1 MGEDS
6 RSSNLTVDRD
16 RLWDSLMRMAEIG
29 ALPGGGCRRLGLTPE
44 DSAGRAL
51 LVGWAKAMGYGR
63 AERRLSESQREG
75 RTFHERCR
83 HPRGL
88 TRSAPLRRSSR

>member
-1 MGEDS
+1 MGEDR

-51 LVGWAKAMGYGR
+51 LVGWAKAM
-63 AERRLSESQREG
+63 ESKQNHGGWFRSG
-75 RTFHERCR
+75 SIPGSRGSRGRCR
-83 HPRGL
+83 NWYGG
-88 TRSAPLRRSSR
+88 